1 MKRLILTACTILLSI
16 SMIQAQETEEKKD
29 KNQKK
34 GTLLIEL
41 QDEAEPDIYVDGKIF
56 DFPLEL
62 LDQSIIESISVIKDE
77 QAMKEYNAP
86 NGVLLIKTKKKTESI
101 ELNTIRSIEIRDEDG
116 EKAPKIIIDGKA
128 SGMETLE
135 NLAPDDI
142 ESISIVKGEKA
153 IEKYNAPN
161 GVVLVTTKKG
171 KKKSSK

>member
-1 MKRLILTACTILLSI
+1 MKRLLLTACTVLLSI
-16 SMIQAQETEEKKD
+16 SIIQAQETEEKKD

-41 QDEAEPDIYVDGKIF
+41 QDEAKPDIYVDGKIF

-86 NGVLLIKTKKKTESI
+86 NGVLLIKTKKKMESI
-101 ELNTIRSIEIRDEDG
+101 ELNTIKSIEIRDKDG